1 MVDAGGSAPSL
12 ETQPPSTS
20 LSPNHDEESTK
31 HGRTDSAVGFGP
43 TTPSRHLSP
52 AVFEGSPSVADTM
65 FSPLSR
71 RLTDTDIKAT
81 EILRELCPTDEVSS
95 NQILRVGW
103 HNLATSSMV
112 HSPAAADE
120 LGPGQIEMIFIS
132 IKSPAISR
140 FLESQTG
147 FKFDTDGI
155 IHMTRPFKVLIQNAA
170 ALGDQLKKLESKY
183 R

>member
-1 MVDAGGSAPSL
+1 
-12 ETQPPSTS
+12 
-20 LSPNHDEESTK
+20 
-31 HGRTDSAVGFGP
+31 
-43 TTPSRHLSP
+43 
-52 AVFEGSPSVADTM
+52 
-65 FSPLSR
+65 
-71 RLTDTDIKAT
+71 
-81 EILRELCPTDEVSS
+81 
-95 NQILRVGW
+95 
-103 HNLATSSMV
+103 MV